1 MTTAVRSEAPA
12 IAVIVPNRND
22 SEHLPRCL
30 GSLLDQIDQLDEIL
44 VVDDQST
51 DDSVTL
57 IRALIADRP
66 KARLVENPTNLGT
79 NGALNEGLKRV
90 SSDYVLFL
98 AANDFVLPGIF
109 ARAKACLAARPGLAL
124 WSAMAW
130 LVDEEDRP
138 IRLHPSAVLASR
150 DAWFTPE
157 ECRGLAR
164 RHGNWF
170 TGPTMIYHRALL
182 AEVGGFDPAY
192 KGLSDLV
199 TALAVCARAG
209 AAFSPEPLGA
219 IRMHRDSFLSRTL
232 ADVGWMDG
240 MLALLRKRGPALA
253 PDLFTPEFLAR
264 TELRFRFAAVRASGG
279 VNARAVAERLT
290 GMRQTALRLIG
301 QVPGRALRWGRIGAA
316 FLVLRPFDLL
326 PTLSSRFLG
335 WALVRMRSRAASLR
349 GSTARG

>member
-1 MTTAVRSEAPA
+1 
-12 IAVIVPNRND
+12 
-22 SEHLPRCL
+22 
-30 GSLLDQIDQLDEIL
+30 
-44 VVDDQST
+44 
-51 DDSVTL
+51 
-57 IRALIADRP
+57 
-66 KARLVENPTNLGT
+66 
-79 NGALNEGLKRV
+79 
-90 SSDYVLFL
+90 
-98 AANDFVLPGIF
+98 
-109 ARAKACLAARPGLAL
+109 
-124 WSAMAW
+124 
-130 LVDEEDRP
+130 
-138 IRLHPSAVLASR
+138 
-150 DAWFTPE
+150 
-157 ECRGLAR
+157 
-164 RHGNWF
+164 
-170 TGPTMIYHRALL
+170 MIYHRALL

-219 IRMHRDSFLSRTL
+219 IRMHRDSFLSQTL